1 MQLTITGKLHFNM
14 TLCFNILCKVYVLL
28 YTIQLL
34 IEAMGGGGGVEV
46 IHVACYI
53 LSYSF
58 FMFYKVS
65 KII

>member
-1 MQLTITGKLHFNM
+1 MQLTIKLHFNM

-28 YTIQLL
+28 YTIQLS
-34 IEAMGGGGGVEV
+34 IEAEV